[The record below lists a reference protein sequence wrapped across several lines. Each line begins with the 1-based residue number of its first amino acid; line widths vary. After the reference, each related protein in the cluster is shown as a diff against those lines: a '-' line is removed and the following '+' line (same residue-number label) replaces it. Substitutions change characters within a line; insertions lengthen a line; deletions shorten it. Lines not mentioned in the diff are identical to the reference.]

1 MLGVER
7 NIVLLI
13 KKLLKAKDFAQVLL
27 PCYLYYS
34 VYIFLFR
41 DIQILKHE
49 FVSFFIKYSGFGLT
63 HD

>member
-1 MLGVER
+1 MQ
-7 NIVLLI
+7 
-13 KKLLKAKDFAQVLL
+13 AKDFAQVLL

-41 DIQILKHE
+41 DIQILKYG

-63 HD
+63 HDWLEKFG